1 MSVPDEAVLFVS
13 MRDNNIPKLTADDTP
28 LFLGILSDLFPGV
41 EPVNTDYSEFEA
53 ALTEEVLANHL
64 QSIPAITTKVVQLME
79 TKASRHG
86 VMVVGESG
94 AGKSTV
100 WKLSQ
105 AVSTKLAAKYPERY
119 GVVKTFPLNPKSL
132 SLAELYGE
140 FNISTNEWTDGV
152 LSSVMRTACSD
163 EKKDQKW
170 IVFDGP
176 VDTLWIESMNTVLDD
191 NKVLTLING
200 ERIALPEQVSLLFE
214 VENLSTASPA
224 TVSRCGMIFLD
235 YVDLGW
241 RPYMDSW
248 LETRNDKASAEI
260 LKRLIERY
268 VPQALEF
275 KKGCHELVYVSEAST
290 VRSLATLFD
299 CVAIKENGVSDD
311 DTESYARM
319 LELWFLFSVI
329 WTVGGSM
336 TEQSRKKFDM
346 FLREIDGQFPSK
358 DTVFEYCVDKQN
370 KTWQPW
376 EEKLQAGWRYSANIP
391 FYKIFVPTIDTVR
404 NEFIVRSLVSKK
416 KPVLLVGEVGT
427 GKTSLI
433 NAVLQDTPGFGTPLY
448 INSSAQTSSNM
459 VQSMLESRLE
469 KRTKNVYVPVGG
481 KQLVTFIDD
490 LNMPMKDTFGSQPPL
505 ELIRHWMD
513 YGFVYD
519 RSKQT
524 LKYLN
529 DILVIAAMGPPGG
542 GRNNISQRIQS
553 RFNVLNM
560 TFPQEASVQKMFRT
574 IIDQKFQDFEEDVKP
589 LGELITNATVEIYHI
604 VASKFLPTPAKTHYI
619 FNMRDISKVF
629 QGLMRANREY
639 YDSRETVTKLWI
651 HEMMRI
657 FQDRLNDKED
667 RDFFKKLVDEKLNV
681 HFASSLERL
690 GCDKRL
696 PIFGDVLG
704 DQDSPIYEEITDMDK
719 LKHFVEE
726 KLEEYNSEPG
736 FVQVNLVLFND
747 AIGHVLRISR
757 ILRQLSGNVLLV
769 GVGGSGRQSL
779 ARLASYLVNSNVFQI
794 KISKYYRHLEFR
806 EDLKKL
812 YRTAGLDNKLTTF
825 LMTDSQIISNN
836 FLEDISNIL
845 SSGQVPNLFT
855 GDELSEIKQSLQ
867 GQIKQDRISDEAI
880 FSLFIERVRSNLHV
894 ILCMS
899 PVGEAFRTRLR
910 MFPSLVNCC
919 TIDWFSEWPEDA
931 LLEVALKYLDG
942 FDLGADSV
950 KKSVSQM
957 FVSVHMSVVENSARM
972 ISEIK
977 RYNYVTPINYLELV
991 KGYRELLKE
1000 KRTEMGNSANKLRN
1014 GLSKLDDTR
1023 ESVEKI
1029 SVELEVAKKQV
1040 AQYQKQCEDY
1050 LVVIVQQKREA
1061 DEQAKSVAAKTEKL
1075 MGEEEEVRAVADS
1088 AQADLDQ
1095 ALPALNAAVKALDAI
1110 NKKDLNEL
1118 RSYAKPP
1125 PLVEKVMEAV
1135 MVLKKC
1141 EPTWDEA
1148 KRQLGNAYFLKQ
1160 LVSFDKDNISD
1171 KILKRTSQYCL
1182 DENFQPDIVGRVS
1195 GAAKSLCMWV
1205 RAMETYGI
1213 IFRQVAPKKEKLRV
1227 AQETLEK
1234 KQKTLKE
1241 ARTRLE
1247 EIQQKLVDLKNQYDE
1262 KVTLKEKLRNDSELT
1277 ELKLNRA
1284 EKLVSGLSG
1293 EKSRWEVSIKRLE
1306 ESITYLTGDC
1316 LLASAFLSYSGPF
1329 NSTYRQHLLKTVWLS
1344 QIKTLEIPFSPNFS
1358 FDTFLG
1364 KPTDVREWNIQGLP
1378 SDEFSS
1384 ENGII
1389 VTRGRRWP
1397 LMIDPQGQANKWIKK
1412 MEAKRDLKIID
1423 LKQTDYMRTL
1433 ENAIQYGNPVLLQN
1447 VTEVIDPSL
1456 DPILN
1461 KAIVKKGGVFTI
1473 KLGDKEVEFNPEFRF
1488 YLTTKLANPK
1498 YPPEIFAKA
1507 TIINFAVKEKGLE
1520 DQLLAIVVRREKPDL
1535 EEQKNS
1541 LVLNVAAAKK
1551 KLVELEDE
1559 ILYLLATA
1567 QGSLL
1572 DDEKLV
1578 NTLQS
1583 SKTIAE
1589 DVTQQLVVSEQTE
1602 KRIDIAR
1609 EGYRSSAQRASIL
1622 FFVLTDMATID
1633 PMYQFSLDAY
1643 FELFEN
1649 SISKSKKFEDAA
1661 ERNISLNEYHTYSVY
1676 KNTCRG
1682 LFEEHKL
1689 LFALQMTVKITEEAG
1704 KLNRSEYDFFLRGGQ
1719 VLDRDSQPANHT
1731 DW

>member
-1 MSVPDEAVLFVS
+1 MT
-13 MRDNNIPKLTADDTP
+13 R
-28 LFLGILSDLFPGV
+28 
-41 EPVNTDYSEFEA
+41 
-53 ALTEEVLANHL
+53 
-64 QSIPAITTKVVQLME
+64 
-79 TKASRHG
+79 
-86 VMVVGESG
+86 
-94 AGKSTV
+94 
-100 WKLSQ
+100 
-105 AVSTKLAAKYPERY
+105 LAAKFPDRFNA
-119 GVVKTFPLNPKSL
+119 VKTFPLNPKSL
-132 SLAELYGE
+132 SLSELYGE
-140 FNISTNEWTDGV
+140 FNIATNEWTDGV
-152 LSSVMRTACSD
+152 LSNVMRAACAD

-170 IVFDGP
+170 IIFDGP

-214 VENLSTASPA
+214 VENLTTASPA
-224 TVSRCGMIFLD
+224 TVSRCGMIYMD
-235 YVDLGW
+235 YADLSW
-241 RPYMDSW
+241 RPYINSW
-248 LETRNDKASAEI
+248 LDSREERQSAEI
-260 LKRLIERY
+260 LKRLIDRY
-268 VPQALEF
+268 IPLCLEF
-275 KKGCHELVYVSEAST
+275 KRTCSELVSVSEAST
-290 VRSLATLFD
+290 IRSLATLFD
-299 CVAIKENGVSDD
+299 CVAIRENGVNPDD
-311 DTESYARM
+311 SEYARM
-319 LELWFLFSVI
+319 IELWLLFSII
-329 WTVGGSM
+329 WTIGGSL

-358 DTVFEYCVDKQN
+358 DTVFEYYVDKQT
-370 KTWQPW
+370 KSWLPW
-376 EEKLQAGWRYSANIP
+376 EEKLQGSWKYSPSLP
-391 FYKIFVPTIDTVR
+391 FYKIFVPTIDTIR
-404 NEFIVRSLVSKK
+404 NEFVVRSLIAKK
-416 KPVLLVGEVGT
+416 KPVLIVGDVGT
-427 GKTSLI
+427 GKTSLMQT
-433 NAVLQDTPGFGTPLY
+433 VLNSQTDASGPANILN

-459 VQSMLESRLE
+459 VQSILESRLE
-469 KRTKNVYVPVGG
+469 KRTKNVFVPIGG
-481 KQLVTFIDD
+481 KQLVTFVDD
-490 LNMPMKDTFGSQPPL
+490 FNMPMKDTFGSQPPL
-505 ELIRHWMD
+505 ELLRHWMD

-524 LKYLN
+524 LKYFN
-529 DILVIAAMGPPGG
+529 DILLVAAMGPPGG
-542 GRNNISQRIQS
+542 GRNAISQRIQS

-560 TFPQEASVQKMFRT
+560 TFPQEASIQKMFRS
-574 IIDQKFQDFEEDVKP
+574 IIDQKFQDFEEEVKP
-589 LGELITNATVEIYHI
+589 LGERITTATIEVYHT
-604 VASKFLPTPAKTHYI
+604 VAAQLLPTPAKSHYL

-639 YDSRETVTKLWI
+639 YDSKESITKLWI
-651 HEMMRI
+651 HEMLRV
-657 FQDRLNDKED
+657 FQDRLIDKED
-667 RDFFKKLVDEKLNV
+667 RDFLRKLVDDKLIA
-681 HFASSLERL
+681 HFSSSLESL
-690 GCDKRL
+690 DCDKRL
-696 PIFGDVLG
+696 PLFSDVLG
-704 DQDSPIYEEITDMDK
+704 DQDTPIYEEIIDLDK
-719 LKHFVEE
+719 LKAFMEE

-747 AIGHVLRISR
+747 AIGHVLRIAR
-757 ILRQLSGNVLLV
+757 ILRQLCGNVLLV

-779 ARLASYLVNSNVFQI
+779 ARLASYLVNSGVFQI
-794 KISKYYRHLEFR
+794 KITKYYRHLEFR

-812 YRTAGLDNKLTTF
+812 YRQAGVDNKQTTF
-825 LMTDSQIISNN
+825 LMTDSQIVSNN

-845 SSGQVPNLFT
+845 STGQVPGLFT
-855 GDELSEIKQSLQ
+855 GDELTEIKQSLQ
-867 GQIKQDRISDEAI
+867 GQVKQDRMTDDAMYA
-880 FSLFIERVRSNLHV
+880 FFIERVRSNLHV

-899 PVGEAFRTRLR
+899 PVGEAFRSRLR
-910 MFPSLVNCC
+910 MFPSLVNCT

-950 KKSVSQM
+950 RKSVSQM
-957 FVSVHMSVVENSARM
+957 FVAVHLSVVENSARM
-972 ISEIK
+972 ITELK

-1000 KRTEMGNSANKLRN
+1000 KRAEMGSSASKLRN

-1029 SVELEVAKKQV
+1029 SVELEISKKQV

-1075 MGEEEEVRAVADS
+1075 TVEEEEVRAVADS

-1118 RSYAKPP
+1118 RSYGKPP

-1141 EPTWDEA
+1141 EPTWDES
-1148 KRQLGNAYFLKQ
+1148 KRQLGNPYFLKQ
-1160 LVSFDKDNISD
+1160 LITFDKDNISD
-1171 KILKRTSQYCL
+1171 KILKRISQYCA
-1182 DENFQPDIVGRVS
+1182 DENFQPDVVGRVS

-1213 IFRQVAPKKEKLRV
+1213 IFRQVAPKKEKLRN

-1234 KQKTLKE
+1234 KQKSLKE
-1241 ARTRLE
+1241 ARSRLE

-1262 KVTLKEKLRNDSELT
+1262 KVSLKEKLRIESEQT

-1293 EKSRWEVSIKRLE
+1293 EKSRWEVSIKKLE
-1306 ESITYLTGDC
+1306 EAITYLTGDC
-1316 LLASAFLSYSGPF
+1316 LLAAAFLSYAGPF
-1329 NSTYRQHLLKTVWLS
+1329 NSTYRQYLLKTVWLT
-1344 QIKTLEIPFSPNFS
+1344 QIKTLDIPFSSNFT
-1358 FDTFLG
+1358 FDTFVG
-1364 KPTDVREWNIQGLP
+1364 KPTDIREWNIQGLP
-1378 SDEFSS
+1378 SDEFSA

-1389 VTRGRRWP
+1389 VNRGRRWP

-1412 MEAKRDLKIID
+1412 MEGKRDLKVID
-1423 LKQTDYMRTL
+1423 LKQSDYMRTL
-1433 ENAIQYGNPVLLQN
+1433 ENAIQFGAPVLLQGIL
-1447 VTEVIDPSL
+1447 EVIDPAL

-1461 KAIVKKGGVFTI
+1461 KSIIKKGGILTI
-1473 KLGDKEVEFNPEFRF
+1473 KLGDKEVEFNPDFRF

-1520 DQLLAIVVRREKPDL
+1520 DQLLAIVVRREKPEL
-1535 EEQKNS
+1535 EEQKNA
-1541 LVLNVAAAKK
+1541 LVINVASAKK

-1583 SKTIAE
+1583 SKSIAE
-1589 DVTQQLVVSEQTE
+1589 EVTQQLVVSEQTE

-1609 EGYRSSAQRASIL
+1609 DGYRSSAQRASIL
-1622 FFVLTDMATID
+1622 FFVLTDMASID

-1643 FELFEN
+1643 IELFEN
-1649 SISKSKKFEDAA
+1649 SIAKSKKFEEPA
-1661 ERNISLNEYHTYSVY
+1661 ERNLSLNDYHTYSVY

-1689 LFALQMTVKITEEAG
+1689 LFSLQMTVKIMEEAG

-1719 VLDRDSQPANHT
+1719 VLDREAQPPNHT
-1731 DW
+1731 EW